1 MKGKIFMQKIRQDI
15 HLGKNIKNLRKL
27 NNLTQE
33 QVVIKLQL
41 QGIEISRSIYSQI
54 ELGTYN
60 IKVSELIA
68 LKNIFKVDFN
78 TLFEGLGDL

>member
-1 MKGKIFMQKIRQDI
+1 MQKIRQDI
-15 HLGKNIKNLRKL
+15 SLGKNIQKLRKL

-33 QVVIKLQL
+33 QVVIKLQCV
-41 QGIEISRSIYSQI
+41 EISRSIYSQI

-78 TLFEGLGDL
+78 TLFEGLDKL

>member
-1 MKGKIFMQKIRQDI
+1 MQKIRQDMNI
-15 HLGKNIKNLRKL
+15 GKNIKKLRNLNK
-27 NNLTQE
+27 LTQE
-33 QVVIKLQL
+33 QVTIKLQL
-41 QGIEISRSIYSQI
+41 QGIDISRSIYSKI

-78 TLFEGLGDL
+78 AFFENLE